1 MLSPTKEIHLDH
13 ELLIVKSATPSL
25 SNSIA
30 MDELFEPEEF
40 MDDYLPPPSSSL
52 RDDRRRVMLTQTKM
66 PSSEDFGADDI
77 LDDGFGDNPIV
88 SSDDES
94 PDHGEKTQKANSK
107 RVKFKEDE
115 ELLEV
120 FEYEMESDYEEP
132 EEIPE
137 FTFVPDWE
145 SDHDDDESASTLGD
159 DECNPSLEDFLEDES
174 DSPPREDNIIVGMPH
189 EDDSCFNTDAILDMD
204 AEHDEAG
211 DVVSEL
217 EPKEDASRSNSKL
230 EEEST
235 KVSLDSMSIM
245 SQQAQEK
252 MGKPE
257 QEKNKKGFM
266 KRFLSGFKK
275 RIGRKR

>member
-1 MLSPTKEIHLDH
+1 MLPQRREIHFDH
-13 ELLIVKSATPSL
+13 ELLQVKSETPSL
-25 SNSIA
+25 LSPIA
-30 MDELFEPEEF
+30 MTELFEPEEF
-40 MDDYLPPPSSSL
+40 MDDYLLTPSSSFL
-52 RDDRRRVMLTQTKM
+52 DDHRRVMLTQTKM

-77 LDDGFGDNPIV
+77 LDHDFGDNPIV

-94 PDHGEKTQKANSK
+94 TDLEKKTEKANSK
-107 RVKFKEDE
+107 RVQFKEDE

-120 FEYEMESDYEEP
+120 FEYEVESDYEEP

-145 SDHDDDESASTLGD
+145 SEHDDDESTSTLGD
-159 DECNPSLEDFLEDES
+159 DECNPSLEEFFDDES

-189 EDDSCFNTDAILDMD
+189 EDDSCFDTDAILDMD
-204 AEHDEAG
+204 AEHDETV

-230 EEEST
+230 EEDST
-235 KVSLDSMSIM
+235 KVSLDSMSIV
-245 SQQAQEK
+245 SQQVQEK
-252 MGKPE
+252 IGNWE
-257 QEKNKKGFM
+257 QEKNKKGFVM
-266 KRFLSGFKK
+266 RFLSGFKK